1 MLRMKQISF
10 INYFRN
16 RMNFISVVVLYALDL
31 RSSQK
36 IILYYLK
43 NKINITIAN
52 YEEIK
57 NSVII

>member
-1 MLRMKQISF
+1 
-10 INYFRN
+10 
-16 RMNFISVVVLYALDL
+16 MNFISVVVLYALDL